1 MPFDFLKRK
10 KGGAKPAAPVLAGSS
25 SAAPAGVAFDGLTED
40 WRLVGRMLVTGR
52 VSEALN
58 KREPISIVDVN
69 WAPIDGSAPLGPAP
83 GLRSVDP
90 YDLILVLAGH
100 DSPPDNTDERTAHR
114 VHKVSYEVAL
124 EVPPYRVTGTVY
136 LYPGSEP
143 DSLLSRSTEMF
154 VPIVDAQATIEDRPV
169 GDTAKGTILVNRQY
183 LRGVEQIDARTG
195 ERHAKL
201 PGASMGGVNWTD
213 RAR

>member
-10 KGGAKPAAPVLAGSS
+10 RGSDAERAGPPAEAVV
-25 SAAPAGVAFDGLTED
+25 AGVAFDALTED
-40 WRLVGRMLVTGR
+40 WRLIGRMLIEGR
-52 VSEALN
+52 VSDALN
-58 KREPISIVDVN
+58 KREAIAIVDVR
-69 WAPIDGSAPLGPAP
+69 WAPIDGSQPLGPAP

-90 YDLILVLAGH
+90 YDLILVLAAD
-100 DSPPDNTDERTAHR
+100 DSLPESSEERTAQR

-124 EVPPYRVTGTVY
+124 EVPPYRVTGTVF

-143 DSLLSRSTEMF
+143 DSLLSRSSEMF
-154 VPIVDAQATIEDRPV
+154 IPVADAQATIEDRPV
-169 GDTAKGTILVNRQY
+169 GDGTRGAILVNRQY